1 MEQEKIVAETAG
13 IAIPASP
20 YSLRRGFQ
28 RRLRQAGGYEADEIA
43 CAIALLRAGDRILE
57 LGAGLGVVSA
67 ALAKTGLAARVR
79 SYEANPEL
87 IKHIERLY
95 AVNDVVD
102 RIELHNAIV
111 LSSDGP
117 ATVPFYVASRFAYS
131 SLVKPAKFFSREVRV
146 PTKQFCDI
154 VRDFRPNILVLDI
167 EGGELDF
174 LESADLTGI
183 HGICIEFHP
192 GVYDVS
198 GMRACKRLLTRS
210 GFSPMEGVSTRTV
223 WAARRD

>member
-1 MEQEKIVAETAG
+1 MEQDRIVAEVAG

-20 YSLRRGFQ
+20 YSLRSGFQ
-28 RRLRQAGGYEADEIA
+28 KRLRKTTGYEADEIA
-43 CAIALLRAGDRILE
+43 CAIALLRSGDRILE
-57 LGAGLGVVSA
+57 LGTGLGVVSA
-67 ALAKTGLAARVR
+67 ALAKTRLAARMR

-87 IKHIERLY
+87 IRHIERLY
-95 AVNDVVD
+95 AINEVED

-111 LSSDGP
+111 LSCDGP

-131 SLVKPAKFFSREVRV
+131 SLVKPVKFFSREVRV
-146 PTKQFCDI
+146 PTESFGDI

-167 EGGELDF
+167 EGGELPF
-174 LESADLTGI
+174 LESADLSGI

-192 GVYDVS
+192 GVYAVS
-198 GMRACKRLLTRS
+198 GMRACKRILRKS
-210 GFSPMEGVSTRTV
+210 GFSPVEGVSTRTV